1 MQKLIMFALVGVAA
15 QLVDGSLGM
24 AYGVTSTTLLL
35 MIGTN
40 PAMASAMVQLAQL
53 GTTAASGI
61 AHHSFGNVDWRVV
74 RLIALPGA
82 IGAFVGATVLVNLP
96 VGLAKTVM
104 AVLLFSLGC
113 YLLVRFT
120 VRGFDTSRTA
130 VPPSRRFL
138 VPLGGVAG
146 FVDATAGGGW
156 GPIGTP
162 ALLASGRMEP
172 RKVIGSV
179 STSEFVVTLAASIGF
194 LAALGFS
201 GIQWQI
207 VVGLLLGG
215 VVVAPF
221 AALLV
226 RVIPARMLGALVG
239 GLIVLTNSRTLINA
253 DLVSVPA
260 TLALAIYAAI
270 VLVWGWAVRHSWKA
284 HRADVAAQAAAREES
299 EGSDLEGVAA
309 LAG

>member
-1 MQKLIMFALVGVAA
+1 MQKLVMFALVGVAA

-40 PAMASAMVQLAQL
+40 PALASAMVQLAQL

-74 RLIALPGA
+74 RHIAVPGA
-82 IGAFVGATVLVNLP
+82 VGAFVGATLLVNLP
-96 VGLAKTVM
+96 VDLAKVVM
-104 AVLLFSLGC
+104 SSLLLCLGS

-120 VRGFDTSRTA
+120 VRGFDTSRLGQ
-130 VPPSRRFL
+130 PLGRRFL
-138 VPLGGVAG
+138 MPLGGVAG

-162 ALLASGRMEP
+162 ALLASGRLEP

-179 STSEFVVTLAASIGF
+179 STSEFLVTLAASIGF
-194 LAALGFS
+194 LTALGFAEV
-201 GIQWQI
+201 QWEI
-207 VVGLLLGG
+207 VAGLLVGG
-215 VVVAPF
+215 VIVAPF

-226 RVIPARMLGALVG
+226 KVVPARMLGSLVG
-239 GLIVLTNSRTLINA
+239 GLILLTNTRTLINA
-253 DLVSVPA
+253 DLVAVPEPVA
-260 TLALAIYAAI
+260 VITYVTLAAI
-270 VLVWGWAVRHSWKA
+270 WGFAVNHSWRA
-284 HRADVAAQAAAREES
+284 HRAEVAASEAAAH
-299 EGSDLEGVAA
+299 GSRTVDMSV
-309 LAG
+309 

>member
-1 MQKLIMFALVGVAA
+1 MQKLVMFALVGVAA

-35 MIGTN
+35 MIGTQ

-82 IGAFVGATVLVNLP
+82 VGAFVGATVLVSLP
-96 VGLAKTVM
+96 VDLARTVM
-104 AVLLFSLGC
+104 AGLLLALGI
-113 YLLVRFT
+113 YLLIRFT
-120 VRGFDTSRTA
+120 TRGFDATRTA

-194 LAALGFS
+194 LTAMGFA

-207 VVGLLLGG
+207 VIGLLLGG

-226 RVIPARMLGALVG
+226 RVIPSRMLGALVG
-239 GLIVLTNSRTLINA
+239 GLIVLTNSRTLINSDMVA
-253 DLVSVPA
+253 VPTPVALSLYA
-260 TLALAIYAAI
+260 TIAVIWA
-270 VLVWGWAVRHSWKA
+270 WAVRHSWRA
-284 HRADVAAQAAAREES
+284 HRADVEAS
-299 EGSDLEGVAA
+299 
-309 LAG
+309 AGFADERGEPAPV

>member
-1 MQKLIMFALVGVAA
+1 VQKLVMFALVGVVA

-61 AHHSFGNVDWRVV
+61 AHHSFAKVV
-74 RLIALPGA
+74 
-82 IGAFVGATVLVNLP
+82 
-96 VGLAKTVM
+96 M
-104 AVLLFSLGC
+104 SVLLLGLGS

-120 VRGFDTSRTA
+120 VKGFDSSR
-130 VPPSRRFL
+130 VGQPVGRRFL

-162 ALLASGRMEP
+162 ALLANGRMEP

-179 STSEFVVTLAASIGF
+179 STSEFVVTLAASVGF
-194 LAALGFS
+194 LTALGFA

-207 VVGLLLGG
+207 VVGLLIGG

-221 AALLV
+221 AAMLV
-226 RVIPARMLGALVG
+226 KVIPARMLGSLVG
-239 GLIVLTNSRTLINA
+239 GLIVLTNTRTLVNA
-253 DLVSVPA
+253 DLVAVPA
-260 TLALAIYAAI
+260 GVAIGLYVVIAA
-270 VLVWGWAVRHSWKA
+270 VWAFAVNHSWRAHKA
-284 HRADVAAQAAAREES
+284 EVAELAEPRERVAA
-299 EGSDLEGVAA
+299 
-309 LAG
+309 

>member
-1 MQKLIMFALVGVAA
+1 MQKLVMFALVGVAA

-35 MIGTN
+35 MLGTQ

-61 AHHSFGNVDWRVV
+61 AHQSFGNVDWRVV

-82 IGAFVGATVLVNLP
+82 VGAFVGATLLVNLP
-96 VGLAKTVM
+96 VDIAKTVM
-104 AVLLFSLGC
+104 AVLLLALGV

-120 VRGFDTSRTA
+120 AKGFDATRTA

-146 FVDATAGGGW
+146 FVDAAAGGGW

-194 LAALGFS
+194 LTAMGFA

-207 VVGLLLGG
+207 VLGLLVGG
-215 VVVAPF
+215 VLVAPL

-226 RVIPARMLGALVG
+226 RVIPGRMLGALVG
-239 GLIVLTNSRTLINA
+239 GLIVLTNTRTLINA
-253 DLVSVPA
+253 DLVTVPVA
-260 TLALAIYAAI
+260 AALTIYTAILLIWA
-270 VLVWGWAVRHSWKA
+270 WAVRHSWRA
-284 HRADVAAQAAAREES
+284 HRLDAVAKQREDAADPAWVEA
-299 EGSDLEGVAA
+299 
-309 LAG
+309 

>member
-1 MQKLIMFALVGVAA
+1 MQKLVMFALVGVAA

-40 PAMASAMVQLAQL
+40 PALASAMVQLAQL

-74 RLIALPGA
+74 RNIAVPGA
-82 IGAFVGATVLVNLP
+82 VGAFVGATLLVNLP
-96 VGLAKTVM
+96 VDLAKVVM
-104 AVLLFSLGC
+104 AVLLLALGT

-120 VRGFDTSRTA
+120 VKGFDTSKLGM
-130 VPPSRRFL
+130 PLGRRFL
-138 VPLGGVAG
+138 VPLGSVAG

-179 STSEFVVTLAASIGF
+179 STSEFIVTLAASIGF
-194 LAALGFS
+194 LTALGFAEV
-201 GIQWQI
+201 Q
-207 VVGLLLGG
+207 
-215 VVVAPF
+215 
-221 AALLV
+221 
-226 RVIPARMLGALVG
+226 
-239 GLIVLTNSRTLINA
+239 
-253 DLVSVPA
+253 
-260 TLALAIYAAI
+260 
-270 VLVWGWAVRHSWKA
+270 
-284 HRADVAAQAAAREES
+284 
-299 EGSDLEGVAA
+299 
-309 LAG
+309 